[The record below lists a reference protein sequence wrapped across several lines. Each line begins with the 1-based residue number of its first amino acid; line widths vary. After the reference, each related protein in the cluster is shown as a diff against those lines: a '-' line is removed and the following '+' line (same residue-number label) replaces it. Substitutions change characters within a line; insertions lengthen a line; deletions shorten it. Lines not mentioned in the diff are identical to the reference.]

1 MLYMVIST
9 HGPDTCPMGNPEAAK
24 KMRYAMEHMNDVT
37 KKLNIKVNGNWVYT
51 TAHIIYM
58 LVDANN
64 AHDISQMAMELHMME
79 WNTVVINPVL
89 PMAEVAKMV
98 P

>member
-1 MLYMVIST
+1 
-9 HGPDTCPMGNPEAAK
+9 
-24 KMRYAMEHMNDVT
+24 MNDAM
-37 KKLNIKVNGNWVYT
+37 KKLNIKSNGSWVDAP
-51 TAHIIYM
+51 AHIIYM

-64 AHDISQMAMELHMME
+64 AHDINRMAIDLHLME

>member
-1 MLYMVIST
+1 MLYMVVST
-9 HGPDTCPMGNPEAAK
+9 HGPEVCPMSNPEAAK

-37 KKLNIKVNGNWVYT
+37 KKLNIKVNGSWVDAP
-51 TAHIIYM
+51 AHVIYM

-64 AHDISQMAMELHMME
+64 AHDISRMAMELRLME
-79 WNTVVINPVL
+79 WNTVTINPVL

>member
-1 MLYMVIST
+1 MLYMVVSR
-9 HGPDTCPMGNPEAAK
+9 HGPEICPMANPKAAE
-24 KMRYAMEHMNDVT
+24 KMRYAIEHMNDVT
-37 KKLNIKVNGNWVYT
+37 KKLNIKVSGNWVDVP
-51 TAHIIYM
+51 AHIIYM

-64 AHDISQMAMELHMME
+64 AHDISQMVIELRIME

>member
-9 HGPDTCPMGNPEAAK
+9 HGPQTCPMAVPKAAE
-24 KMRYAMEHMNDVT
+24 KMRYSMEHMNEVT
-37 KKLNIKVNGNWVYT
+37 KKLNIKVNGNWVDAP
-51 TAHIIYM
+51 AHIIYM

-64 AHDISQMAMELHMME
+64 AHDISRMTMELRLME
-79 WNTVVINPVL
+79 WNRVHINPVQ

>member
-1 MLYMVIST
+1 MLYMVVLT
-9 HGPDTCPMGNPEAAK
+9 HGPEICPMGNPEAAK
-24 KMRYAMEHMNDVT
+24 KMRYAMEHMNDAT
-37 KKLNIKVNGNWVYT
+37 KKLSIKLNGSWVDAP
-51 TAHIIYM
+51 AHIIYM

-64 AHDISQMAMELHMME
+64 AHDINRMAIELRLME